1 MKRHLEKHMSAPTE
15 VEYVKDF
22 ITRSTPDSISQLLTL
37 MSDGKS
43 PEFEAFFDEHVV
55 ELKPEQLVEEA
66 SSSSL
71 DELLS

>member
-1 MKRHLEKHMSAPTE
+1 MSAPTE